1 METFYTIDPGE
12 YSGYR
17 TAQNVQDIMSTG
29 KCQKEGKDTRV
40 LKKDA
45 DKWSMTD
52 HESVILL
59 KNHSIKILCEL

>member
-1 METFYTIDPGE
+1 
-12 YSGYR
+12 
-17 TAQNVQDIMSTG
+17 MSTG
-29 KCQKEGKDTRV
+29 KYQKEGKDTRV

-52 HESVILL
+52 HESIILL